1 MRMDDSKSIVP
12 ISRAKSLK
20 EKCYD
25 IVKEL
30 VLTGKLEQGVLHNEK
45 TLSESLGVSR
55 TPVREALL
63 ELSREGMIVFVPNK
77 GFKIREVTPTQVR
90 DVFEVRRIIETHIIR
105 TVAGQLTKSDLQK
118 IGKMVEQQE
127 QLAEQQDKAAFIE
140 QDKGIHLFL
149 ASKMGNQQIV
159 SILMNMRDQIHFMG
173 VRAVE
178 QPERMHAVVSEH
190 RRIYAALQAR
200 DGARA
205 CDELISHLINT
216 EQTLIERI
224 TSEE

>member
-1 MRMDDSKSIVP
+1 MDGSKSIAP

-30 VLTGKLEQGVLHNEK
+30 ALTGKLEQGVLHNEK

-77 GFKIREVTPTQVR
+77 GFMIREVTPSQVR
-90 DVFEVRRIIETHIIR
+90 DVFEVRRIIESHIIR
-105 TVAGQLTKSDLQK
+105 AVTGQLTKSDIQK
-118 IGKMVEQQE
+118 IGKMVKRQE
-127 QLAEQQDKAAFIE
+127 KLAGQTDKVAFIE
-140 QDKGIHLFL
+140 QDRDIHMFL

-159 SILMNMRDQIHFMG
+159 AILMNLRDQIHFMG

-178 QPERMHAVVSEH
+178 QDERMHAVVSEH
-190 RRIYAALQAR
+190 KRIYVALQDR

-216 EQTLIERI
+216 EQTIIERI
-224 TSEE
+224 TSDE